1 MGQFANDLNKFT
13 KKTETVASEVCRKIA
28 LDTFRR
34 IVQRSP
40 VDTGR
45 FRANNQISLN
55 ELPVNSVLEFDKR
68 GAATIRIGDQTVQ
81 RFKLGDT
88 IFIYN
93 NVAYALPLEYG
104 RSKQAPQGVYRISFQ
119 DMIAHLKKIAREAV
133 K

>member
-28 LDTFRR
+28 LDVFRR
-34 IVQRSP
+34 IVRRSP

-45 FRANNQISLN
+45 FRGNNQISLN